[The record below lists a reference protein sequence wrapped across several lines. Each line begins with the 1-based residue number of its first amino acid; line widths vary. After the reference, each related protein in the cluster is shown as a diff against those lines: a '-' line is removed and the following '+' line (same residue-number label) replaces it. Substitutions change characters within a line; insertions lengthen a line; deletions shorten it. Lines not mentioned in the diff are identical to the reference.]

1 MPNRA
6 RKARANVAADENPW
20 SSATSSTLWSGCA
33 VRATAAR
40 SILSRWMKPNS
51 VSPVVALKT
60 RWKLEGREGGD
71 ARQAREGELL
81 GEMSTNMIDDAVD
94 PLLVLDPVRAG
105 HGSKNLR

>member
-1 MPNRA
+1 MVQRHFEHALVRMHGQGDGGPLDPQPL
-6 RKARANVAADENPW
+6 DE
-20 SSATSSTLWSGCA
+20 AEQRLSGG
-33 VRATAAR
+33 R
-40 SILSRWMKPNS
+40 LED
-51 VSPVVALKT
+51 PVEM
-60 RWKLEGREGGD
+60 EGREGGD